1 MPAMRPPLASTL
13 AASLIACALLL
24 ACTAEPP
31 AAPTTATAGM
41 KTVATAS
48 AAPANAPASARTS
61 GPPRLSAA
69 PPGGRVAAVVAAE
82 RSTAGDAQVIVYVG
96 AGWCEPCVAFH
107 DALVAGRLDADLP
120 NVRFLEFD
128 LDRDRAR
135 LAADGYRSRFVP
147 LFAIPDPDGRASGR
161 QLEGGIKGPG
171 AAQNLV
177 DRLRP
182 LLTPDPT
189 TAIAEPGSTTPP
201 DPIAAR

>member
-13 AASLIACALLL
+13 ATSLTACALL
-24 ACTAEPP
+24 ACTAEAP
-31 AAPTTATAGM
+31 AAPTTATAET

-48 AAPANAPASARTS
+48 AAPASAPANARAS
-61 GPPRLSAA
+61 GPPRLIAA

-107 DALVAGRLDADLP
+107 DALLAGRLDADLP

-135 LAADGYRSRFVP
+135 LAADGYRSRLVP

-177 DRLRP
+177 GRLRP
-182 LLTPDPT
+182 LLTPGPT
-189 TAIAEPGSTTPP
+189 TAIAEPGSTTPL
-201 DPIAAR
+201 DPIAAP